1 MKQRYINILI
11 AVVTAVILLSL
22 LVYKGKAKEEVTYKE
37 EAKKEA
43 NEVKSSEVSG
53 NAFEKIIGENTSP
66 LFRIKAVKGLGTQQ
80 FAWGS
85 DIFAFHIGKGYF
97 LSVCHNLIRGDMGD
111 EQLIN
116 LYKRNIYKPYLL
128 IHQKKDAL
136 FGKPELN
143 SYFYESNKWYERG
156 FGRFL
161 FLVDVELV
169 EIITDHDIAIYKIA
183 DKFKGLI
190 PHIPSIKIDTKI
202 YDIGN
207 DNYYGLQSAPY
218 NEIGHMIH
226 KVSIEGYVDHFSQ
239 YEGIDVVRNGFRY
252 LTKGY
257 LKFGSSGSPYLYYDK
272 DKDEFRANA
281 IQSELFGIQMRIGD
295 NRNNTQYV
303 NAIATPLFNIKE
315 KLQELG
321 F

>member
-1 MKQRYINILI
+1 MNSRHILI
-11 AVVTAVILLSL
+11 AMVAAVIFLLFF
-22 LVYKGKAKEEVTYKE
+22 VYKAKEEEKISNPPE
-37 EAKKEA
+37 KIIRSSSEI
-43 NEVKSSEVSG
+43 KSSPKKINS
-53 NAFEKIIGENTSP
+53 FEKIIGENTSP
-66 LFRIKAVKGLGTQQ
+66 LFRIKAVKGLGTPQH
-80 FAWGS
+80 AWGR

-97 LSVCHNLIRGDMGD
+97 LSVCHNLIEGKKGD

-116 LYKRNIYKPYLL
+116 LYKRNISKPYLL

-136 FGKPELN
+136 FGNPHLN
-143 SYFYESNKWYERG
+143 SYFADDHKMYEGG
-156 FGRFL
+156 FERFL

-183 DKFKGLI
+183 DNFKDLI

-226 KVSIEGYVDHFSQ
+226 KVSIEGYVDHFSE
-239 YEGIDVVRNGFRY
+239 YWNVDAIRDGFRY

-295 NRNNTQYV
+295 SRDNTQYV

>member
-1 MKQRYINILI
+1 MIREYCIRGI
-11 AVVTAVILLSL
+11 ATAVAVTSL
-22 LVYKGKAKEEVTYKE
+22 FLFACKEET
-37 EAKKEA
+37 KKEA
-43 NEVKSSEVSG
+43 TGVKSSEVMS
-53 NAFEKIIGENTSP
+53 NSFEKIIGENSSP

-80 FAWGS
+80 RAWGS

-97 LSVCHNLIRGDMGD
+97 LSVCHNLIRGDKGD

-116 LYKRNIYKPYLL
+116 LYKRNISKPYLL

-136 FGKPELN
+136 FGNPHLN
-143 SYFYESNKWYERG
+143 SYFADDHKMYERS
-156 FGRFL
+156 FKRFL

-169 EIITDHDIAIYKIA
+169 EIITDYDIAIYKIA
-183 DKFKGLI
+183 DNFKDLI

-207 DNYYGLQSAPY
+207 DNYYGLQSAPW
-218 NEIGHMIH
+218 NEMGHMIH
-226 KVSIEGYVDHFSQ
+226 KVSIEGYVDHFSK
-239 YEGIDVVRNGFRY
+239 YESIDVVRDGFRY

-257 LKFGSSGSPYLYYDK
+257 LKFGSSGLPYLYYDK

-295 NRNNTQYV
+295 SRDNTQYV
-303 NAIATPLFNIKE
+303 NAIATPLSNIKE
-315 KLQELG
+315 KLRELG